1 MGLLGAFIYKRIKCS
16 VQGEVPAHRMAY
28 PAATFNH
35 SPRRVAITQVLLK
48 TKFETLSYS
57 SLLAHKMLSN
67 KGNLQSSLNACWQAG
82 QITLI
87 IKIITTFVLWGPA
100 LVGNSIF
107 NTNCAP
113 GEFVITLE
121 GLCKSRIQGNNQGG
135 GPRPESTTRLSILS
149 IFLRHKAIFPVRNRT
164 FEYYARRGIARYIY
178 QAIGEIMF
186 ITRGAYY

>member
-1 MGLLGAFIYKRIKCS
+1 
-16 VQGEVPAHRMAY
+16 MAY
-28 PAATFNH
+28 PATTFNH

-48 TKFETLSYS
+48 NKFETLCYS
-57 SLLAHKMLSN
+57 SLLAHTMVSN

-113 GEFVITLE
+113 GGSVITLE
-121 GLCKSRIQGNNQGG
+121 GLCKSRVQGNVQGG
-135 GPRPESTTRLSILS
+135 GPRPKSATWLSILTD
-149 IFLRHKAIFPVRNRT
+149 FLRLKAIP
-164 FEYYARRGIARYIY
+164 
-178 QAIGEIMF
+178 
-186 ITRGAYY
+186 GAELDI